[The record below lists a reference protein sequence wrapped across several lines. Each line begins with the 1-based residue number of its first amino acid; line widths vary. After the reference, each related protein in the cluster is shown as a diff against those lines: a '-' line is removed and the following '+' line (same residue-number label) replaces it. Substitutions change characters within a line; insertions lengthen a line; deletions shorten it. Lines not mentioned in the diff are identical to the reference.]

1 MDEQEGKMHKRI
13 RRRLKRIFDG
23 AGNEKLKLNFLRAV
37 PFWIASLLTGLLAVF
52 YSKLFLLAE
61 STTDSL
67 FKSSHILL
75 YIITPVCFVIA
86 WWLVHRFEK
95 NAGGSGIPQVM
106 AAIEL
111 TTPNQQHK
119 IKKLLSVR
127 VIIVKIVSSF
137 FMILGGGVVGR
148 EGPTIQ
154 IAGSVFRK
162 VNQMLPA
169 WWPKISK
176 RNMIMTGAAAGLAA
190 AFNTPLG
197 GIVFAIEELTKTHL
211 SYFRT
216 ALFTAVIIAG
226 LTAQGLFGPYLYLG
240 YPTIKDL
247 SIYIFP
253 GVILVALL
261 TGLAGSMTGR
271 LLLAF
276 MNFKA
281 KLKNTFQLVCFVLVC
296 GLAVASL
303 GFLFNTE
310 LIGSGKTIMTHVL
323 FNSDKYLP
331 WYAPLVRM
339 AGSVFSFSTGAAG
352 GIFAPALSSGA
363 CIGSVLSGWMHLNDS
378 NTNLL
383 ILSGMVGFLTGI
395 TRTPFTS
402 SIIVLEMT
410 DRHNLIFYLMLA
422 GLFAGMV
429 ALLIDQHS
437 FYDRLK
443 IKYLRKLEE
452 EGIESEKFGETERSE
467 TFID

>member
-1 MDEQEGKMHKRI
+1 MDEKAGNNLRVKLYN
-13 RRRLKRIFDG
+13 RLKRIFDRTK
-23 AGNEKLKLNFLRAV
+23 NEKLKLNFLRAV
-37 PFWIASLLTGLLAVF
+37 PFWIASLLTGVIAVF
-52 YSKLFLLAE
+52 YSKIFLLAE
-61 STTDSL
+61 NTASSL
-67 FKSSHILL
+67 FNSFHWLL
-75 YIITPVCFVIA
+75 FIVTPVCFLIA
-86 WWLVHRFEK
+86 WWLVQHFEK
-95 NAGGSGIPQVM
+95 YAGGSGIPQVM

-111 TTPNQQHK
+111 ANPRDNHK
-119 IKKLLSVR
+119 IPKLLSIR
-127 VIIVKIVSSF
+127 VIVIKIISSF

-162 VNQMLPA
+162 VNQLLPA

-197 GIVFAIEELTKTHL
+197 GIVFAIEELTKTHI

-240 YPTIKDL
+240 YPVIKGL
-247 SIYIFP
+247 SAYIFL
-253 GVILVALL
+253 GVILVALIA
-261 TGLAGSMTGR
+261 GLGGSLSGR
-271 LLLAF
+271 IMLSF
-276 MNFKA
+276 MNVRSR
-281 KLKNTFQLVCFVLVC
+281 LKKQNQKIVFVLIC
-296 GLAVASL
+296 GLVVALL
-303 GFLFNTE
+303 GFMTNTE
-310 LIGSGKTIMTHVL
+310 MIGSGKSIMTQVL
-323 FNSDKYLP
+323 FTSDKYLP

-339 AGSVFSFSTGAAG
+339 TGSIFSFSTGAAG
-352 GIFAPALSSGA
+352 GVFAPALSSGA
-363 CIGSVLSGWMHLNDS
+363 CIGSVLSGWMNLTDS

-422 GLFAGMV
+422 GMV
-429 ALLIDQHS
+429 ASMASLLVDKHS
-437 FYDRLK
+437 LYDRLK
-443 IKYLRKLEE
+443 VRYLRE
-452 EGIESEKFGETERSE
+452 IEIENS
-467 TFID
+467 